1 MFRKSKRKNS
11 RNVPMILDLLHIVVG
26 AAVVVLAVLAFLNPE
41 GNRILLPFIFLLAGI
56 LNGVNGCY
64 RIKESGRDK
73 KQRLM
78 GISIL
83 ALAVALLII
92 CVLSAVSMWR

>member
-1 MFRKSKRKNS
+1 MLGKGRLKNS
-11 RNVPMILDLLHIVVG
+11 RNIPMMLDILHIVVG
-26 AAVVVLAVLAFLNPE
+26 IAVVILAALAFINPE
-41 GNRILLPFIFLLAGI
+41 GNRVLLPLIFLLAGI
-56 LNGVNGCY
+56 LNAVNGYY

-73 KQRLM
+73 KRRLK

-83 ALAVALLII
+83 GLAVVLLII

>member
-1 MFRKSKRKNS
+1 MFGKGKLKNS
-11 RNVPMILDLLHIVVG
+11 RNLPMMLDVLHIIVG
-26 AAVVVLAVLAFLNPE
+26 VAVVILAVLTFINPE

-73 KQRLM
+73 KRRLA

-83 ALAVALLII
+83 ILAVVLLII

>member
-1 MFRKSKRKNS
+1 MFGKGKLKNS
-11 RNVPMILDLLHIVVG
+11 RNLPMMLDILHIIIG
-26 AAVVVLAVLAFLNPE
+26 LAVVILAALTFLNPD
-41 GNRILLPFIFLLAGI
+41 GNRILLPLIFLLAGF
-56 LNGVNGCY
+56 LNAVNGYY

-73 KQRLM
+73 RRRLK

-83 ALAVALLII
+83 GLAAVLLVI